1 MARKITKI
9 IAVGATFLATLAV
22 SLSPAKAI
30 VVNVGFSS
38 YAGNGSFKL
47 DSDLMTTNNQ
57 NLGEYSLSSISTFT
71 WNGAEYQTP
80 YSFLSNYS
88 DETTQWVMNFPTTLG
103 RWTFN
108 FDGVVTPDTVAIAT
122 LTESFLGGSV
132 TYMQESFDPEYG
144 EAIVSE
150 ISTDIYSL
158 AVTGESTN
166 IEEDLEPT
174 EEQTNN
180 PVSVPEPTATS
191 SLFTICA
198 LGAVSSLKRKMK
210 RKGSLTV

>member
-1 MARKITKI
+1 MARKISKI
-9 IAVGATFLATLAV
+9 IAAASTFLATLAL
-22 SLSPAKAI
+22 SLAPAKA
-30 VVNVGFSS
+30 VVLNVGFSS

-47 DSDLMTTNNQ
+47 DTDLMNTNNQ
-57 NLGEYSLSSISTFT
+57 NLGEYSVSAISTVT
-71 WNGAEYQTP
+71 WNGSEYQTP

-88 DETTQWVMNFPTTLG
+88 DETTQWVMNFPAALG
-103 RWTFN
+103 AWTFN
-108 FDGVVTPDTVAIAT
+108 FDGVVTPDTLAIAT

-132 TYMQESFDPEYG
+132 SYMQESFDPEYG

-166 IEEDLEPT
+166 TEEDLEPT

-180 PVSVPEPTATS
+180 PVSVPEPTATT
-191 SLFTICA
+191 SLFTFGA